1 MKNYLLIIEQ
11 EKAIP
16 DNNDLSFSYKSQSYI
31 ENCIALRRK
40 LLTRFPSNIIG
51 LSAISFYISTSQSPS
66 EIEEIVMDICGKV
79 YSNDPS
85 SYNKAINQIYI
96 AEIKDIQYST
106 SRETK
111 LAIEYLENK

>member
-11 EKAIP
+11 ENSIP
-16 DNNDLSFSYKSQSYI
+16 DNNDVSFSYKSQSYI

-40 LLTRFPSNIIG
+40 LLSRFQSNIIG
-51 LSAISFYISTSQSPS
+51 LSAISFYISTSQSPL
-66 EIEEIVMDICGKV
+66 EIEEIVMDICDEV
-79 YSNDPS
+79 YSNDAS

-96 AEIKDIQYST
+96 AEIKKIQHST
-106 SRETK
+106 TRETQ